1 MDGPEAGREISLPP
15 SLLALFHRLSMLA
28 VVPRRAPPVQAS
40 DRAVQ
45 SAHAE
50 ADRRLSRGRHDPRE
64 KDDRDHQSEIQQP
77 QHQVLDFLDFATLLA
92 LFIYLFIF
100 FNKRI

>member
-1 MDGPEAGREISLPP
+1 MDRAEAGRELSLPP
-15 SLLALFHRLSMLA
+15 SLLVLFHRLSMLA
-28 VVPRRAPPVQAS
+28 VVPRRTPPVQAS

-50 ADRRLSRGRHDPRE
+50 ADRRLSGGRHDPRE

-77 QHQVLDFLDFATLLA
+77 QHQVLDFGFSFFIASRS
-92 LFIYLFIF
+92 LFIYLFF
-100 FNKRI
+100 

>member
-1 MDGPEAGREISLPP
+1 MDGPRDKFTPP
-15 SLLALFHRLSMLA
+15 SLLVLFHRLPVLA

-50 ADRRLSRGRHDPRE
+50 ADRRLSGGRHDPRE

-77 QHQVLDFLDFATLLA
+77 QHKVSDFHRFS
-92 LFIYLFIF
+92 LFISSITF
-100 FNKRI
+100 FK